1 MKNFSSKLE
10 EDLVM
15 HEKIKKMDSKEFIE
29 MLNKQYTEG
38 WGYYKTMVK
47 MPQDAFNSLPEIPKI
62 ALEALVE
69 VVDDYIK
76 DGERFDAKAFVITA
90 NFIYNGY
97 PNETYRKA
105 ILEAFDYFS
114 TYDIITDPFKGI
126 QACAS
131 MMLEGTAS
139 FKIKIPIC
147 EQEHTVVIEKDKVYK
162 FIGVYNDLMTR
173 V

>member
-1 MKNFSSKLE
+1 MKDFSRMLE
-10 EDLVM
+10 EVLAM
-15 HEKIKKMDSKEFIE
+15 SEKVKKMSAEEINE
-29 MLNKQYTEG
+29 MLKKEHTEG

-47 MPQDAFNSLPEIPKI
+47 MPQDSFNALPDIPKI

-69 VVDDYIK
+69 TVDDDIK
-76 DGERFDAKAFVITA
+76 NGGTFSPEDFIIIANHIYKA
-90 NFIYNGY
+90 Y

-114 TYDIITDPFKGI
+114 TYEIITSPFKGI

-131 MMLEGTAS
+131 MLVSGSAS
-139 FKIKIPIC
+139 FKIKVPIC
-147 EQEHTVVIEKDKVYK
+147 GQEHTLVIEKDKVYK

-173 V
+173 G